1 MSGKFME
8 GQTTQYRLFSSQR
21 WREGVWDRNPALVML
36 LGLCP
41 LLAVSNSTV
50 NGVALALATMITLC
64 VSNGV
69 VAALRHQLVTT
80 VRIPMTVLIIAGTVT
95 IIEQLLLAYA
105 TPIHRSLGLFLPLI
119 VTNCLILGRAEVYA
133 RHHGV
138 TDALIDALIMGVGFG
153 IVLIVL
159 GALREWLGGALLIAL
174 LPPGAFIL
182 VGLLLALKNAV
193 DQYVLAPPEQPPV
206 TSSSSSSSSASP
218 SPVPNAQPPKD

>member
-1 MSGKFME
+1 MSDS
-8 GQTTQYRLFSSQR
+8 TTRRHLFSVQR

-41 LLAVSNSTV
+41 LLAVSNTAI
-50 NGVALALATMITLC
+50 NGFTLALATLLTLC

-69 VAALRHQLVTT
+69 VAAFRHRLVTT

-133 RHHGV
+133 RNHGV
-138 TDALIDALIMGVGFG
+138 ADALIDGLIMGVGFG

-159 GALREWLGGALLIAL
+159 GSLREWLGGALLIAL

-182 VGLLLALKNAV
+182 VGLLLALKNAIDHYGV
-193 DQYVLAPPEQPPV
+193 SA
-206 TSSSSSSSSASP
+206 TKKMAGANHSSALSTTRN
-218 SPVPNAQPPKD
+218 SKD

>member
-1 MSGKFME
+1 ME
-8 GQTTQYRLFSSQR
+8 GKPTLNTLFSSQR

-41 LLAVSNSTV
+41 LLAVSNSTM
-50 NGVALALATMITLC
+50 NSVALALATMITLC

-69 VAALRHQLVTT
+69 VAAFRHQLITT

-105 TPIHRSLGLFLPLI
+105 NPIHRSLGLFLPLI

-182 VGLLLALKNAV
+182 VGLLLALKNVV
-193 DQYVLAPPEQPPV
+193 DQYVIATPEQP
-206 TSSSSSSSSASP
+206 SAKSLLSSSASLSP
-218 SPVPNAQPPKD
+218 STSTSPAPNAKHPKD